1 MNQLMRLL
9 LSVFFIAMMAMTTA
23 NAAGRRI
30 STSDTIQIHV
40 LNQPDLDTQVRV
52 APDGT
57 ISYPYVGRIRAAGLT
72 EDDIA
77 ARIKAALARADIVK
91 DAQVVISVVT
101 FGTQISVQGAV
112 QSPGVYPLD
121 RPTTLTEALSRAGG
135 VTRLGWMVV
144 LRRRTPSGVSVQRFD
159 VKTILA
165 GNPFE
170 SNIVLQNSDD
180 IYVEEASVYYLAGYV
195 NKPGE
200 YPLARKLSVQQALV
214 AGGGIADLGSVWG
227 LQVKRR
233 QPDGSF
239 VVGPISLDDEV
250 QPMDIILVPERL
262 F

>member
-1 MNQLMRLL
+1 MQHLIGLL
-9 LSVFFIAMMAMTTA
+9 VAGLVAALFAMTPA

-30 STSDTIQIHV
+30 APSDLIQIHV
-40 LNQPDLDTQVRV
+40 LNQPELDIQARV

-77 ARIKAALARADIVK
+77 ARIRAALAKADVVK
-91 DAQVVISVVT
+91 DAQVVVSVLT
-101 FGTQISVQGAV
+101 FGAQISVQGAV
-112 QSPGVYPLD
+112 TTPGVYPLD

-135 VTRLGWMVV
+135 VTRLAWMVV
-144 LRRRTPSGVSVQRFD
+144 LRRRTPNGVSVQRFD
-159 VKTILA
+159 VKSILA

-170 SNIVLQNSDD
+170 RDIVVQNSDD

-195 NKPGE
+195 NHPGE
-200 YPLARKLSVQQALV
+200 YPLNRKLSVHQAILI
-214 AGGGIADLGSVWG
+214 GGGIADLGSVWG

-233 QPDGSF
+233 QQDGSF
-239 VVGPISLDDEV
+239 MAGPISLDDEV
-250 QPMDIILVPERL
+250 QPSDIIVVPERL

>member
-1 MNQLMRLL
+1 MNRLISFL
-9 LSVFFIAMMAMTTA
+9 LSVFLIALAAITTA
-23 NAAGRRI
+23 NAAGRRVAP
-30 STSDTIQIHV
+30 SDVIQIHI

-57 ISYPYVGRIRAAGLT
+57 ISFPYAGRFRAAGLT
-72 EDDIA
+72 EDAIA
-77 ARIKAALARADIVK
+77 ARIKQALAKADVVK

-101 FGTQISVQGAV
+101 FGSQVSVQGAV
-112 QSPGVYPLD
+112 QAPGVFPLD
-121 RPTTLTEALSRAGG
+121 RPTTLSEALSRAGG
-135 VTRLGWMVV
+135 VTKSAWMVV
-144 LRRRTPSGVSVQRFD
+144 LRRRGPQGLSVQRFD
-159 VKTILA
+159 VKSILA

-170 SNIVLQNSDD
+170 RDIVVENADD

-200 YPLARKLSVQQALV
+200 YPLTRKLSVQQAIV
-214 AGGGIADLGSVWG
+214 TGGGIADLGSVWG

-239 VVGPISLDDEV
+239 VAGPISLDDEV

>member
-1 MNQLMRLL
+1 MHQLMRTLL
-9 LSVFFIAMMAMTTA
+9 AVFLIAVAAMTTA
-23 NAAGRRI
+23 NAAGRRVAP
-30 STSDTIQIHV
+30 SDVIQIHI

-57 ISYPYVGRIRAAGLT
+57 ISFPYAGRFRAAGLT
-72 EDDIA
+72 EDAIA
-77 ARIKAALARADIVK
+77 ARIKSALARADVVK

-112 QSPGVYPLD
+112 QTPGVFPLD
-121 RPTTLTEALSRAGG
+121 RPTTLSEALSRAGG
-135 VTRLGWMVV
+135 VTKQAWMVV
-144 LRRRTPSGVSVQRFD
+144 LRRRGPQGLSVQRYD
-159 VKTILA
+159 VRSILA

-170 SNIVLQNSDD
+170 RDIILENFDD
-180 IYVEEASVYYLAGYV
+180 IYVEESSVYYLAGYV

-200 YPLARKLSVQQALV
+200 YPLNRKLSVQQALV

-239 VVGPISLDDEV
+239 VAGPISLDDEV

>member
-1 MNQLMRLL
+1 MRMFL
-9 LSVFFIAMMAMTTA
+9 AMVVMVLTAITTA

-30 STSDTIQIHV
+30 VPSDLIQIHV
-40 LNQPDLDTQVRV
+40 LNQPDLDTQARV

-57 ISYPYVGRIRAAGLT
+57 ISFPYAGRIRAAGLT

-77 ARIKAALARADIVK
+77 ARIKAALARADVVK
-91 DAQVVISVVT
+91 DAQVVVNVVT
-101 FGTQISVQGAV
+101 FGAQVSIQGAV
-112 QSPGVYPLD
+112 ATPGVYPLD

-144 LRRRTPSGVSVQRFD
+144 LRRKTPQGVSVQRFD
-159 VKTILA
+159 VKSILA

-170 SNIVLQNSDD
+170 RNIIVENSDD

-200 YPLARKLSVQQALV
+200 YPLTRKISVHQALV

-239 VVGPISLDDEV
+239 VAGPISLDDEV
-250 QPMDIILVPERL
+250 QPSDIILVPERL